1 VALVT
6 PVLAGVVGIGTDAVD
21 IARFRRVLLRTPG
34 FAARVFTAD
43 ELAYA
48 NRAND
53 PTERLAARFAAKE
66 ATMKALGVG
75 LGACRMTDIEVA
87 RDPGGRPHL
96 VLDGR
101 ARTLALEQG
110 VARWHLSLTHTAL
123 VAFAVALGEA

>member
-1 VALVT
+1 MTELST
-6 PVLAGVVGIGTDAVD
+6 GVVGIGTDAVD

-34 FAARVFTAD
+34 FAARVFTFD

-48 NRAND
+48 NRSND

-87 RDPGGRPHL
+87 RDPSGRPHL
-96 VLDGR
+96 VLVGR
-101 ARTLALEQG
+101 AHALALDHG
-110 VARWHLSLTHTAL
+110 VARWHLTLTHTAL
-123 VAFAVALGEA
+123 VAFAVVLGQG